1 MRRVLWSV
9 CWWCLCCGGLEAAP
23 LKSLTVGS
31 VVMEPC
37 LAVLAWCGSLKRP
50 LDPSGATPGSIDI
63 AFEFFPATD
72 PRTPALGTIVAAE
85 GGPGYSTTGSRL
97 YYTGLFAPLMAH
109 RNLLLMD
116 NRGTGRSQAI
126 DCKSVQ
132 LQYPFGA
139 PAVARCGATLGPAAY
154 YYGTSYAADD
164 LAAVLN
170 ALQIAQVD
178 LYGDSYGTYFSQ
190 TFAGRHPDRL
200 RSLVLDGAYQV
211 LHLSPWYPANA
222 IAMRSAWDAVCT
234 RSVTCRDLPG
244 NSLERISA
252 LVEALRAAPVNGTAP
267 DGNGNPVS
275 ATADPGSL
283 ANLSFFSGFGKSAY
297 RELDAAA
304 RAYLT
309 QSDAAP
315 LLRLIAESQTDYGS
329 LAVYRRTREL
339 SSGLFLAV
347 SCADYPQIYDLSAA
361 VPLRVQQRDAA
372 FRHQDRSAPELYAP
386 FTRDEFL
393 TAPIDYSLL
402 NLCLSWP
409 APPAGVAQ
417 GQPIPAGQ
425 QATTAPVLVLS
436 GDLDTITAPLSGQAA
451 AAEFAHGRQVIV
463 VNSFHVTALG
473 DMDDCASEL
482 VLRFVE
488 TLSPGDT
495 RCASQIK
502 EVRTVPA
509 FVRSAVAADAAQA
522 LAGNAADDAQLRLA
536 NAALQSAGDALARW
550 WLNYDGDGVGLRG
563 GSFSY
568 LADGDTYRF
577 TLDEYRWA
585 EDLAVTGTVAWNTRS
600 GAIGVDLELQGTAT
614 GALHAEWNDLQ
625 PEAQASLQ
633 GTVNDQALVAAAPA
647 P

>member
-1 MRRVLWSV
+1 MGLY
-9 CWWCLCCGGLEAAP
+9 CLCCGLGAVAAP
-23 LKSLTVGS
+23 LKSMTVGS
-31 VVMEPC
+31 VVLEPC
-37 LAVLAWCGSLKRP
+37 LAVLAWCGSLQRP
-50 LDPSGATPGSIDI
+50 LDPSGATPGTIDI

-72 PRTPALGTIVAAE
+72 RRSPPLGTIVAAE
-85 GGPGYSTTGSRL
+85 GGPGYSTTGSRF
-97 YYTGLFAPLMAH
+97 YYTGLFAPLMPH

-116 NRGTGRSQAI
+116 NRGTGRSQPI
-126 DCKSVQ
+126 DCKTVQ
-132 LQYPFGA
+132 LQYPFAA
-139 PAVARCGATLGPAAY
+139 PAVARCGAQLGEAAY
-154 YYGTSYAADD
+154 YYGTGYAADD
-164 LAAVLN
+164 LAAILD

-234 RSVTCRDLPG
+234 RSATCRDLPG
-244 NSLERISA
+244 SSMERIAA
-252 LVEALRAAPVNGTAP
+252 LLDALRTAPVSGTAP
-267 DGNGNPVS
+267 DGNGNPVGT
-275 ATADPGSL
+275 TADPGSL

-304 RAYLT
+304 RAYLM

-347 SCADYPQIYDLSAA
+347 SCADYPQIYDLSAPVA
-361 VPLRVQQRDAA
+361 LRRMQRDAA
-372 FRHQDRSAPELYAP
+372 FRRQDQTAAGLYAP

-393 TAPIDYSLL
+393 EAPIDYSLL

-409 APPAGVAQ
+409 APPAGVVQ
-417 GQPIPAGQ
+417 GRPIPAGKQ
-425 QATTAPVLVLS
+425 TTEAPVLVLS

-451 AAEFAHGRQVIV
+451 AAQFAHGRQVV
-463 VNSFHVTALG
+463 VANSFHVTALG

-482 VLRFVE
+482 VRRFVE

-509 FVRSAVAADAAQA
+509 FVRSAVEADAAQA
-522 LAGNAADDAQLRLA
+522 QAGNAADDAQLRLA

-550 WLNYDGDGVGLRG
+550 WVNYDGDGIGLRG

-585 EDLAVTGTVAWNTRS
+585 EDLAVTGTVAWNTQS
-600 GAIGVDLELQGTAT
+600 GDIGVDLELQGAT
-614 GALHAEWNDLQ
+614 SGALHAEWNDLQ

-633 GTVNDQALVAAAPA
+633 GTLDGQALAASAPA